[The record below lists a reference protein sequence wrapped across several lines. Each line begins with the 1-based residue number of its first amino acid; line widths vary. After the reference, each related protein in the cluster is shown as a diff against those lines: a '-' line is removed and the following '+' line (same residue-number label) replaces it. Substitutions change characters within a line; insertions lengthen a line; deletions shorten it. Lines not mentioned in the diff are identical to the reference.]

1 MNNRILFSLLFFL
14 FSFSLFSQ
22 ESVRVADIFSD
33 GMVIQRNQEIKV
45 WGTANPNETVS
56 LNLKSKSFSSKVN
69 IDGTWD
75 IILPEQQVGKPIEIK
90 ITTQKD
96 TIVIQDILVGEVWLA
111 SGQSNMHLD
120 LKRTLNGEE
129 TAKKANNPNIR
140 IYNMKPTYPTGEG
153 GIHTK
158 EELDIIQN
166 NQYFN
171 TKGWVKATPENV
183 LYFSAVAYYFA
194 EKLQGE
200 LNIPIGIIH
209 NAIPGSPIE
218 SWLSKKDI
226 EQDIILKK
234 IIDNRWV
241 DKAEEKDA
249 MITVAKNQI
258 SLANNPNQKHP
269 WMSNYGYING
279 ILPIKN
285 YKFKGVIWYQGESNA
300 EHPEVY
306 KTMFKKMVATWRSDF
321 KNDFPFYY
329 VQLTSREDRPAWSEF
344 RNMQRE
350 LLDEVPN
357 SKMVVITDVGDRQ
370 DTHAKNKKPV
380 GERLAL
386 LALGDTYNKGLNYES
401 PVFDTIVFRGGDYY
415 IRLKGRFN
423 GLKTS
428 DGKEIVGFE
437 ISKDN
442 INFINI
448 TPTIQGNFIK
458 FRLPQGFE
466 NHFFI
471 RYAWEPYTKANLVSG
486 IELPVSTFKAAF

>member
-1 MNNRILFSLLFFL
+1 MRNIGLFPFLFFL
-14 FSFSLFSQ
+14 TSFVHSQ
-22 ESVRVADIFSD
+22 KILKVADIFSD
-33 GMVIQRNQEIKV
+33 GMVIQRNQEITV
-45 WGTANPNETVS
+45 WGTANPNESVS
-56 LNLKSKSFSSKVN
+56 LELLLGSFSTKVN
-69 IDGTWD
+69 SDGNWE
-75 IILPEQQVGKPIEIK
+75 INLPKQQVGNPIRFQ

-96 TIVIQDILVGEVWLA
+96 TITIKDILVGEVWLA

-129 TAKKANNPNIR
+129 VAKKANNPNIR

-158 EELDIIQN
+158 EELEKIQN

-171 TKGWVKATPENV
+171 TKGWVKVTPENV

-200 LNIPIGIIH
+200 LDIPIGIIH

-218 SWLSKKDI
+218 SWMPKKDI
-226 EQDIILKK
+226 EQDSILKSFVA
-234 IIDNRWV
+234 NRWV
-241 DKAEEKDA
+241 DKEEEKDA
-249 MITVAKNQI
+249 MITVARNQI
-258 SLANNPNQKHP
+258 SLADNPNQQHP
-269 WMSNYGYING
+269 WMPYYGYVNG

-300 EHPEVY
+300 EHPDMY
-306 KTMFKKMVATWRSDF
+306 KIMFRKMVKRWRSDF
-321 KNDFPFYY
+321 KNEFPFYF

-344 RNMQRE
+344 RNAQRE
-350 LLDEVPN
+350 LLDLVPN

-380 GERLAL
+380 GDRLAL
-386 LALGDTYNKGLNYES
+386 LVLGDAYHKGLNFES
-401 PVFDTIVFRGGDYY
+401 PVFDTITFRGGDYY
-415 IRLKGRFN
+415 LRFKGKFN

-428 DGKEIVGFE
+428 DGKDIFGFE

-442 INFINI
+442 TTFQKI
-448 TPTIQGNFIK
+448 TPTTQGNFIK
-458 FRLPQGFE
+458 FSLPVDFK
-466 NHFFI
+466 NHFYI
-471 RYAWEPYTKANLVSG
+471 RYAWESYTEANLVSSND
-486 IELPVSTFKAAF
+486 LPVSTFRALF